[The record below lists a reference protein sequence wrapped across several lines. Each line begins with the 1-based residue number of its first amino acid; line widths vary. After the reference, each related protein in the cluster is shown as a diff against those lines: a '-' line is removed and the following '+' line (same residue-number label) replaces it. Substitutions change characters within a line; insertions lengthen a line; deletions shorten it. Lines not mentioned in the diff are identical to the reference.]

1 MKSAIVVE
9 VSREG
14 YGLGQIRGAYT
25 VKELIEQLEQY
36 DEDSLVFVSHD
47 NGYTYGSIN
56 FNMADYWEDENED
69 GEWEKMY

>member
-1 MKSAIVVE
+1 MKSAIIVE

-14 YGLGQIRGAYT
+14 YGLDQIRGPYT

-47 NGYTYGSIN
+47 SGYTYGSIN
-56 FNMADYWEDENED
+56 FNMADYWEENED